1 MNLSDLNKV
10 LKVLNIKAS
19 EDDVKSMLIW
29 FDTNGSSQ
37 FDYNELSRQ
46 LYGDDVMTRPLSMP
60 KLSRAA
66 TAIMTASGHLSPI
79 SSQSYSS
86 LKESQSTFN
95 GGLSQ
100 SFELSKARG
109 NGSFSENGTGKMTL
123 PGTNI
128 LCNNSAGWSTTTKDT
143 LEGGLVRKEKNMAIW
158 EGKQLKHARNLAKKN
173 MILEE
178 RNIVQR
184 KLESIEFQRRALIDD
199 FKMRRTQT
207 R

>member
-1 MNLSDLNKV
+1 MNLKNLNKV
-10 LKVLNIKAS
+10 LKTLNIRS
-19 EDDVKSMLIW
+19 SPEDVNNMLVW
-29 FDTNGSSQ
+29 FDTNGSQQ
-37 FDYNELSRQ
+37 FDYNELARQ

-60 KLSRAA
+60 KLSRHA
-66 TAIMTASGHLSPI
+66 TAVMVASGQLSPI
-79 SSQSYSS
+79 SSQPYSS
-86 LKESQSTFN
+86 LKDSQS
-95 GGLSQ
+95 GSLSQ

-109 NGSFSENGTGKMTL
+109 NGSFSSIGSGKMTL

-128 LCNNSAGWSTTTKDT
+128 LCNNSAGWSSTTKDT
-143 LEGGLVRKEKNMAIW
+143 LEGGLISKEKNMAIW
-158 EGKQLKHARNLAKKN
+158 EGKQLKHAKNFAKKN

-184 KLESIEFQRRALIDD
+184 KLDSIEFQRRALIDD